1 MKKWILNI
9 IILSIVG
16 LLPTT
21 KINTILPKEL
31 PKFQIIKQK
40 NKDEIGTIIIKTIQL
55 KEKIYNINSSENNVD
70 KHVTILKESIFP
82 EKDNSI
88 VFLAAHSGEGAIA
101 YFQRLNEIHIKDEI
115 IFIYN
120 NKKYTYEVKEIWEEK
135 KNGYINVN
143 KDIKKQLIL
152 TTCSPNKEKYQL
164 VINCTEKES
173 N

>member
-1 MKKWILNI
+1 MKKYIFI
-9 IILSIVG
+9 IILSLIID
-16 LLPTT
+16 LLPIT

-31 PKFQIIKQK
+31 PKFQIINQR
-40 NKDEIGTIIIKTIQL
+40 NKDEVGTLIINKIQL
-55 KEKIYNINSSENNVD
+55 KEKIFKINSTENNVD

-88 VFLAAHSGEGAIA
+88 IFLAAHSGNGSIA
-101 YFQRLNEIHIKDEI
+101 YFQRLDEIQLKDEI
-115 IFIYN
+115 ILIYN
-120 NKKYTYEVKEIWEEK
+120 SKRYNYEVKEIWEEK
-135 KNGYINVN
+135 KNGFININ

-152 TTCSPNKEKYQL
+152 TTCSPNKEGYQL